1 MILNSFI
8 KAAVIHA
15 KVVSMRHKGYKTKRH
30 IIVLESD
37 DWGSIRIPSLE
48 ARRNMQKQGV
58 VFCSPDSY
66 DRFDTLETNEDL
78 TCLMETLASVRDSL
92 GNPAKMTLNFVMAN
106 PDFEIIK
113 KDHYQNYKYEPFT
126 ETYHRYPHCDK
137 SFEYLCQ
144 GRLNGVFQF
153 QFHGREHLNVPKWM
167 RALRL
172 HQPAVIAAFNE
183 GCFSLEINDS
193 GINEHF
199 MEAYNADNSEDYVF
213 LKDSIIDGLELFENI
228 FGFPS
233 TTMIPPCYTWDPV
246 IEETS
251 AKAGVICLQGSAI
264 QRHSKFYAL
273 EYKKQTECRWI
284 GDCNALGQLYTIRNC
299 FFEPSISSK
308 YGLNACLNDIN
319 KQFSLNHPAIISC
332 HRQNFIGGLSQEN
345 RDKNINDLR
354 DMLSCIVK
362 EYPDVEFLSS
372 DELASYIRES

>member
-1 MILNSFI
+1 MTLNSLI
-8 KAAVIHA
+8 RAAIIHA

-66 DRFDTLETNEDL
+66 DRFDTLETNEDI
-78 TCLMETLASVRDSL
+78 TYLMETLASVRDSI

-106 PDFEIIK
+106 PDFEKIRNNG
-113 KDHYQNYKYEPFT
+113 YQNYKYEPFT
-126 ETYHRYPHCDK
+126 ETYHRYPNCDR

-144 GRLNGVFQF
+144 GRSSGVFQI
-153 QFHGREHLNVPKWM
+153 QFHGREHLNVPKWL

-172 HQPAVIAAFNE
+172 HLPSVIAAFNE
-183 GCFSLEINDS
+183 GCFSLGINDGGIS
-193 GINEHF
+193 GHF
-199 MEAYNADNSEDYVF
+199 MEAYNAEKIEDYVF
-213 LKDSIIDGLELFENI
+213 LKASIIEGLSLFKDI
-228 FGFPS
+228 FGFS
-233 TTMIPPCYTWDPV
+233 SSTMIPPCYTWDPI

-251 AKAGVICLQGSAI
+251 SQAGITCIQGSAI
-264 QRHSKFYAL
+264 QRHSKYYTL
-273 EYKKQTECRWI
+273 ENKKQTEFRWT

-308 YGLNACLNDIN
+308 HDQNACLNDIE

-332 HRQNFIGGLSQEN
+332 HRQNFIGGLYKEN
-345 RDKNINDLR
+345 RDNNIKDLR
-354 DMLSCIVK
+354 DMLSCVVK
-362 EYPDVEFLSS
+362 KYPDVEFLSS
-372 DELASYIRES
+372 DELANNILK